1 MTEME
6 QLRYYMIL
14 AEVQFATDGQ
24 SSYQQS
30 NRPLQGQANYIVN
43 VGLYYDDF
51 DLGLNSSLTYNRVG
65 ERIDEVGYA
74 DIGNTIEE
82 PFDLIDFNISKRIF
96 EKFSLKLTV
105 NDILNQ
111 DRIFTQ
117 ETENFGDQLSQ
128 SYNMGRTFKFSINYN
143 L

>member
-1 MTEME
+1 M
-6 QLRYYMIL
+6 
-14 AEVQFATDGQ
+14 
-24 SSYQQS
+24 
-30 NRPLQGQANYIVN
+30 QGQANYIVN

-105 NDILNQ
+105 NDILNK

-117 ETENFGDQLSQ
+117 ETENFGDQLSK
-128 SYNMGRTFKFSINYN
+128 SYNTGRTFKFSINYN